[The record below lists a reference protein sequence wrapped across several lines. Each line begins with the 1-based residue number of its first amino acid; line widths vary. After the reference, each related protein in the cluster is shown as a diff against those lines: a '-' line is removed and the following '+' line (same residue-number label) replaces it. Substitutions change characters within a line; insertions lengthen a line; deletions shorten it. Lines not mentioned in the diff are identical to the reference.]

1 MTPTNKTIVHVRWA
15 DAHMSQSGW
24 LEMDDYIDD
33 GETIVDTVGFLI
45 PIGEPGSKD
54 KHVTVWQS
62 LCRDE
67 GIHAMHIPVA
77 MVREMKVV
85 NPEIS
90 LEMLCSPTPR
100 DNVGSTNKEGTYEV
114 QGKQADPR

>member
-100 DNVGSTNKEGTYEV
+100 DNVGSTNKEGTYDV

>member
-1 MTPTNKTIVHVRWA
+1 MTQTSKTIVHVRWA
-15 DAHMSQSGW
+15 DAHMSESGW

-33 GETIVDTVGFLI
+33 GETIVDTVGFLV

-62 LCRDE
+62 LCRNE

-77 MVREMKVV
+77 MVREMRVV

-90 LEMLCSPTPR
+90 LEMLCAPTIR
-100 DNVGSTNKEGTYEV
+100 DTVVSTNKEGTNEIP
-114 QGKQADPR
+114 GKQA

>member
-1 MTPTNKTIVHVRWA
+1 MTQTSKTIVHVRWA
-15 DAHMSQSGW
+15 DAHMSESGW
-24 LEMDDYIDD
+24 LEMEDYIDD
-33 GETIVDTVGFLI
+33 GETIVDTVGFLV

-62 LCRDE
+62 LCRNE

-77 MVREMKVV
+77 MVREMRVV

-90 LEMLCSPTPR
+90 LEMLCAPTIR
-100 DNVGSTNKEGTYEV
+100 DTVVSTNKEGTNEIP
-114 QGKQADPR
+114 GKQT

>member
-1 MTPTNKTIVHVRWA
+1 MTPTSNTIVHVRWA
-15 DAHMSQSGW
+15 DAHMSESGW
-24 LEMDDYIDD
+24 LEMSDYVDD
-33 GETIVDTVGFLI
+33 GETIVDTVGFLV

-62 LCRDE
+62 LCRSE

-77 MVREMKVV
+77 MVREMRVV

-90 LEMLCSPTPR
+90 LEMLCSPGIR
-100 DNVGSTNKEGTYEV
+100 DTVVSTNKEGTNEI
-114 QGKQADPR
+114 QGKQT

>member
-24 LEMDDYIDD
+24 LEMDDYVDD

>member
-1 MTPTNKTIVHVRWA
+1 MIPTNRTIVHVRWA

-100 DNVGSTNKEGTYEV
+100 DNVGVTNKEGTNEI
-114 QGKQADPR
+114 QDKQANPR